1 MDSHIMTS
9 YYEVLRPVAQ
19 ADLDASPRFAK
30 VLELIPREGY
40 VTLGLF
46 MHLGRKTA
54 SGGMTRACAVGI
66 LKRVPPYARIMKL
79 DSVKFWCTQIND
91 SGHRNTPKIHNTR
104 RLYLGSVARLD
115 EWLRGRTF
123 PSYEQA
129 PPGSPQA
136 RQAVAKSFGNVEDL
150 VHYCMESDIGTWTA
164 QRAMR
169 EYLASPGVSGTSA
182 SMQAIAR
189 AAIKSYFNAHDVVL
203 NLPKAKK
210 QRAGPPQ
217 DDVPPM
223 SLEDFYRMLQTGN
236 PGIMMRTII
245 LIALQSGIDASTFT
259 DCFNHEGYAQLVRHF
274 KTADYS
280 AWDLDACPVPVKMV
294 RVKTDRQYTT
304 FIDRDAVDQLKK
316 YLAWK
321 EAKHGRQDA
330 SKPLFMT
337 KQNTPIHPMWLS
349 TNFSKVAIRAG
360 IQEKVSARVFKMRAH
375 AVRHLLKSTL
385 KASGCAAYVAD
396 HVLGHAPRDAY
407 EKEAILYPEEM
418 RKEYAKASS
427 RLNIISKVE
436 SNLNNPE
443 DPESMKAQIQE
454 LKAQIDA
461 LTRTNSE
468 DNLSE
473 EKYKHAITSLNN
485 EVKHLLDMFDSLP
498 DDIKAKMS
506 GKLKGSDDSN

>member
-1 MDSHIMTS
+1 MDSNIMTS
-9 YYEVLRPVAQ
+9 YYEVLRPAEQ

-40 VTLGLF
+40 VTLGRF

-66 LKRVPPYARIMKL
+66 LVRVPPYARIMKL

-104 RLYLGSVARLD
+104 RLYLGSVAKLD

-150 VHYCMESDIGTWTA
+150 VQYCMESDIGTWTA

-259 DCFNHEGYAQLVRHF
+259 DCFNHEGYAQLVKHF

-280 AWDLDACPVPVKMV
+280 AWDLDACPVPIKMV

-321 EAKHGRQDA
+321 EANHGRQDA

-418 RKEYAKASS
+418 RKQYAKASS

-443 DPESMKAQIQE
+443 DPASQEARIRELEAEVAALKQAKAG
-454 LKAQIDA
+454 
-461 LTRTNSE
+461 
-468 DNLSE
+468 DNLAGGE
-473 EKYKHAITSLNN
+473 RNDVMNGMNEKMNHILR
-485 EVKHLLDMFDSLP
+485 LFDTLP
-498 DDIKAKMS
+498 DDIKERMS
-506 GKLKGSDDSN
+506 DELGGAD

>member
-9 YYEVLRPVAQ
+9 YYEVLRPAAQ

-40 VTLGLF
+40 VTLGRF
-46 MHLGRKTA
+46 MHLGRKSA

-136 RQAVAKSFGNVEDL
+136 RQAVAKSFENVEDL
-150 VHYCMESDIGTWTA
+150 AQYCMESDIGTWTA

-182 SMQAIAR
+182 SMQAITR
-189 AAIKSYFNAHDVVL
+189 SAIKSYFNAHDVVL

-259 DCFNHEGYAQLVRHF
+259 DCFNHEGYPQLVKHF

-280 AWDLDACPVPVKMV
+280 AWDLDACPVPIKMV

-443 DPESMKAQIQE
+443 DPASQEARIRELEAEVAALKQAKAG
-454 LKAQIDA
+454 
-461 LTRTNSE
+461 
-468 DNLSE
+468 DNLAGGERNDAMNGMSE
-473 EKYKHAITSLNN
+473 KMNHILR
-485 EVKHLLDMFDSLP
+485 LFDTLP
-498 DDIKAKMS
+498 DDIKERMS
-506 GKLKGSDDSN
+506 DELGGAD